1 MANDRIFISPKGND
15 NQTRLT
21 AVEYLAISDAIHTL
35 EQVLYSGEKLGVGFS
50 AGAYATVQQKL
61 AEAFQADIM
70 LKASLEI
77 IKDDTKYKEAE
88 ARIKHKFA
96 DLNKARKDGLL

>member
-1 MANDRIFISPKGND
+1 MANDRIFISPSGKD

-21 AVEYLAISDAIHTL
+21 AVEYLAIVDAIHIL
-35 EQVLYSGEKLGVGFS
+35 EQVLCIGEKLGVGFS
-50 AGAYATVQQKL
+50 AGSYASVQQKL

-77 IKDDTKYKEAE
+77 IKDDTKYAEAE
-88 ARIKHKFA
+88 DRIKNKFA
-96 DLNKARKDGLL
+96 DLNKAYKDGIL